1 MSLLWIINEFSS
13 CYTLS
18 HDSYLDDTISF
29 LLGSLKTTRDKTST
43 FQAIGLLAISV
54 QDNIVR
60 YLPGILEVV
69 RASLPPKDLP
79 AKYVSRKFFL
89 LSL

>member
-1 MSLLWIINEFSS
+1 MYFNFDIVCI
-13 CYTLS
+13 LS
-18 HDSYLDDTISF
+18 IFGSRYLDDTINF

-60 YLPGILEVV
+60 YLPGILEVI

-79 AKYVSRKFFL
+79 AKYV
-89 LSL
+89 